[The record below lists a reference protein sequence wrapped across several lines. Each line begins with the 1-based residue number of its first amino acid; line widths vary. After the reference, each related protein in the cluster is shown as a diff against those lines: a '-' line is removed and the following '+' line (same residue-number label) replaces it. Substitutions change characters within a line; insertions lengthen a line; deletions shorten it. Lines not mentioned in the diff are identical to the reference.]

1 MGELIKKVG
10 DTDNLSAALNMISI
24 EDTPMSTNEQIEFYI
39 QNKMPFMLH
48 GMSGVGKS
56 RRIKD
61 IDPDFVSI
69 YLRNG
74 MLPEEVIGKTIYPNN
89 DTTKVGK
96 WVPPSWYGELC
107 DKCEKDKDKVHVLF
121 IDELTNARET
131 VQSLAYHLV
140 LEHSIA
146 PNMGKLPDNC
156 VVVCAG
162 NSRDESAA
170 ANIIPEPLFRRFV
183 AHIYLEPKIQ
193 DWVEWGQK
201 IDNETGHDRIHPV
214 VRAFVSA
221 NEKLFCSNY
230 DPEDPPKYALDPR
243 AWEQVSDVIYASKG
257 RIATEIIENKIG
269 KNNATKFINF
279 AKQYVSISVQDIISG
294 NYSRSK
300 LPSKADEIYAFVL
313 TLTNATNEQVGTV
326 RDFIQNEF
334 GNEYLKKY
342 DLAWIGTDLERA
354 LVIDTINK
362 KKIAKSIASKIGKEQ
377 GQGYDKFAN
386 IDDGSVKIKS
396 DKLKNM
402 FTTTIDEC
410 LDKNSPKPHEVI
422 INSKEQYDALAKVLD
437 SRGAI
442 WRSGTKYSDY
452 NIEAWT
458 APYSK
463 HYIDVRDGTIGPA
476 GFSDEA
482 VDISEVDMI
491 DDLTDAEMKTV
502 YGDKKY
508 QDIKNA
514 FAESRNSAS
523 RSNQTAQNTQPQNQV
538 SNNNN
543 TDALSDK
550 LKNVFTATIDEC
562 LDENSSKPYNIIF
575 HNYAQYYTL
584 AKVLDSRGATW
595 CDKEK
600 YTDSTPQYSACY
612 VDVREGMYYEYF
624 KNAKQPLSNAIDISE
639 VDMTNDLTLDEIK
652 TVYGDKIYKDIEE
665 VVTNKLRN
673 QMISTTI
680 DDCLDN
686 NSPGPYKIIVDNYAQ
701 YYALAKVLDRRGVK
715 WSNGDKFSSWDPYT
729 KNESELFGSSYINVR
744 RGVCGSDL
752 DNDNDNIIDISEVDM
767 INDLTL
773 GEIRTVYG
781 DTIYQDIKDV
791 FTESE
796 NSANV
801 SAQTVQNNAQSK
813 PTQNTQSQNQVS
825 NNNTKILSKKTLSNK
840 VKNIVVTTI
849 DKCLDKNSSSR
860 HVIVVNKRQ
869 YDVLAKVLDSRGVK
883 WSDGRKYSAWNPYTD
898 GGCKS
903 SNTCYI
909 NVRRGLFGND
919 ITFNIGDVIGIT
931 QVDLESDLTLSEIR
945 TVYGDNIYQEIIND
959 IEESSKSM

>member
-313 TLTNATNEQVGTV
+313 TLTTATNEQVGIV

-377 GQGYDKFAN
+377 GQGFDKSAN

-402 FTTTIDEC
+402 FGVTIDEC
-410 LDKNSPKPHEVI
+410 LDKNSPKPHKVI
-422 INSKEQYDALAKVLD
+422 INSKEQYDALARVLG
-437 SRGAI
+437 SRGAT
-442 WRSGTKYSDY
+442 WHSGDKYSTY
-452 NIEAWT
+452 NIEAW
-458 APYSK
+458 APKYSEY
-463 HYIDVRDGTIGPA
+463 YIDVREGKFGSA
-476 GFSDEA
+476 GLSDEA
-482 VDISEVDMI
+482 V
-491 DDLTDAEMKTV
+491 
-502 YGDKKY
+502 
-508 QDIKNA
+508 
-514 FAESRNSAS
+514 
-523 RSNQTAQNTQPQNQV
+523 
-538 SNNNN
+538 
-543 TDALSDK
+543 
-550 LKNVFTATIDEC
+550 
-562 LDENSSKPYNIIF
+562 
-575 HNYAQYYTL
+575 
-584 AKVLDSRGATW
+584 
-595 CDKEK
+595 
-600 YTDSTPQYSACY
+600 
-612 VDVREGMYYEYF
+612 
-624 KNAKQPLSNAIDISE
+624 DISE
-639 VDMTNDLTLDEIK
+639 VDMTNDLTLAEIR
-652 TVYGDKIYKDIEE
+652 TVYGDEIYQNIED

-781 DTIYQDIKDV
+781 DTIYQDIKNA
-791 FTESE
+791 FAESKS
-796 NSANV
+796 SANV
-801 SAQTVQNNAQSK
+801 STQTVQNSTQSN
-813 PTQNTQSQNQVS
+813 PIQSTQSQNQVS
-825 NNNTKILSKKTLSNK
+825 NNSDNSSDKLENMFA
-840 VKNIVVTTI
+840 TTI
-849 DKCLDKNSSSR
+849 DECLDENSSSR
-860 HVIVVNKRQ
+860 YVIAVRDLLQ
-869 YDVLAKVLDSRGVK
+869 YKALAKVLDSRGAK
-883 WSDGRKYSAWNPYTD
+883 WITGDKFSSWIPYINGRESYNR
-898 GGCKS
+898 
-903 SNTCYI
+903 CYI
-909 NVRRGLFGND
+909 NVRRGVCGKSPDFDDDEIID
-919 ITFNIGDVIGIT
+919 ISE
-931 QVDLESDLTLSEIR
+931 VDMVRDLTDDEMK
-945 TVYGDNIYQEIIND
+945 TVYGDRRYQLIKNA